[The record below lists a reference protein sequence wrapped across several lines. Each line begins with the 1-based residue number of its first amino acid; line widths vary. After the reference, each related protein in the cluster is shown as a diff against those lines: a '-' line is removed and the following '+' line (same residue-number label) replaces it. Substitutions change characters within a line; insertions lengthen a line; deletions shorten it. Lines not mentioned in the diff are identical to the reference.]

1 MKSDPWTRV
10 VPGDPSASGSSVA
23 LSLSAAICTRG
34 GGRPLERALESLVR
48 QQPPPAEI
56 LVIDNG
62 TAGDAVRRVAES
74 HTGVRYVR
82 EPIPG
87 LNFARNRALR
97 ESGSDIVAFLDDDAV
112 ADTNWSSALLEVLVE
127 NPQVAACTG
136 RVEALRLETAAQR
149 LFEANGGYSRG
160 TELVR
165 LPADSGA
172 RKLHGWRAPLIAW
185 AVSVGSGC
193 SLAVRRRLALEL
205 GGFDCALDLG
215 DALPGGGDHDMLW
228 RLLGAGHQIVYEPR
242 AVAWHEHRR
251 ELDDAIHQIASHQR
265 ALVAFLAKSAVVGP
279 GGSRL
284 GVAAF
289 LTWRLLKPG
298 LRLARRLLGRDQLPV
313 GALVSMWWNAWSG
326 LIAYPRARRT
336 AARRRAAAADPT
348 SERPAEMRR

>member
-1 MKSDPWTRV
+1 MKVDPGTRLA
-10 VPGDPSASGSSVA
+10 PHGPSAGAASAA
-23 LSLSAAICTRG
+23 LSLTAAICTRG

-48 QQPPPAEI
+48 QRPPPAEI
-56 LVIDNG
+56 LVIDNAA
-62 TAGDAVRRVAES
+62 AGDVVRRVAEAYRV
-74 HTGVRYVR
+74 VRYIR
-82 EPIPG
+82 EPIAG

-97 ESGSDIVAFLDDDAV
+97 ETGSDIVAFLDDDAV
-112 ADTNWSSALLEVLVE
+112 ADREWSGALLEVFAE
-127 NPQVAACTG
+127 YPHVAACTG
-136 RVEALRLETAAQR
+136 RVEALRLETEAQR

-160 TELVR
+160 TEPVR
-165 LPADSGA
+165 LPEDSGA

-193 SLAVRRRLALEL
+193 SLAVRRRVALEL

-251 ELDDAIHQIASHQR
+251 ELDDAFRQIAGHQR
-265 ALVAFLAKSAVVGP
+265 ALVAFLTKSAVAGP
-279 GGSRL
+279 DGTRL
-284 GVAAF
+284 GVAVF

-298 LRLARRLLGRDQLPV
+298 VRLARRLFGRDQLPAV
-313 GALVSMWWNAWSG
+313 ALVSMWWNAWRG

-336 AARRRAAAADPT
+336 ARRRAAAVEATP
-348 SERPAEMRR
+348 ERPAETWG